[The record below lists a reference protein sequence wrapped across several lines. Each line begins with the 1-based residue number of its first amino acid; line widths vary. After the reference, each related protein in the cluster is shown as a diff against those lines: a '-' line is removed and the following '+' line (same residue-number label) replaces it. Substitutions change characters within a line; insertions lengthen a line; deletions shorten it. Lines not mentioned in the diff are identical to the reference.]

1 MICTRTIHHED
12 DSNRNKSSHR
22 WFEQGQFNTTVR
34 WFVLTH
40 FILSRLHGLR
50 YISAE
55 KPYNIFKN
63 KELDINFFFK
73 FWSACWPFCD
83 QFMWN
88 LFYFYSNWKFL
99 KTGLRPDFCI
109 CLLFLCMECTQES
122 NTVIF
127 WCLCTQCCG
136 AARSQDFFLLEPV
149 PNLWSA
155 PFPTFG
161 IKKVAFKT
169 IPPK

>member
-122 NTVIF
+122 NKFNDLKKRKFKRYFTEKLAGRLSFEEVK
-127 WCLCTQCCG
+127 
-136 AARSQDFFLLEPV
+136 RRFL
-149 PNLWSA
+149 WRTSCS
-155 PFPTFG
+155 
-161 IKKVAFKT
+161 
-169 IPPK
+169 